1 MIKVI
6 ALLSAG
12 LLAFALG
19 GGAQQPQQTPAAAAA
34 GQQRTATHEP
44 TPPGRP
50 DPAEKAARAHEK
62 MEKYVEVKITPFVF
76 RDVPFSDEPSGYV
89 PTKTFKAGGQ
99 MTVVVSMTNR
109 SDQALNAFNLSRF
122 LHYRLRLVKDGVP
135 VRYLSDVPAKM
146 KAVEANAGIVVST
159 REVTLEPNA
168 ETNYDQFDLR
178 DWYGTLQPGHYELT
192 LRHRFQ
198 RGGKQVESNTVTF
211 DVVP

>member
-6 ALLSAG
+6 ALLSTS
-12 LLAFALG
+12 LLVFALS
-19 GGAQQPQQTPAAAAA
+19 GAQQPRQTPDAAAA

-44 TPPGRP
+44 TPPGQP
-50 DPAEKAARAHEK
+50 NPAEKAARAHEK
-62 MEKYVEVKITPFVF
+62 MEKYVEVKITPVVF
-76 RDVPFSDEPSGYV
+76 RDVPFSNETPGYV
-89 PTKTFKAGGQ
+89 PTQTFKVGGE
-99 MTVVVSMTNR
+99 MAVAVSMTNR

-122 LHYRLRLVKDGVP
+122 LHNRLRLVKDGVP
-135 VRYLSDVPAKM
+135 VRYLNDVPVKM
-146 KAVEANAGIVVST
+146 KAVETNAGIVVST
-159 REVTLEPNA
+159 HEVTLEPNV
-168 ETNYDQFDLR
+168 ETLYDQLDLR